1 MTFRFLLWLVFFVLS
16 IISAH
21 FKLRLFPHV
30 LILFLALIP
39 LISLLFGLFLKR
51 KIKLEVIAISET
63 IERKQ
68 VGLWQLVI
76 TNNSKV
82 QPAYCQIKQEGEKT
96 QDLFL
101 NPNEQVTVD
110 LHKLSQHTG
119 LLSVPHYSLKLLDGF
134 RLFKFKLKSPV
145 AKTITVL
152 PLVDKTL
159 FNHSLNYRV
168 VSESKNALVQSS
180 LQSDEL
186 DLIRPLQQGDSMKRV
201 HWKVSA
207 RLGEWFVRMDETG
220 PEPYVHLIVYP
231 EKKSIDLDHRDEF
244 LDVSA
249 SLIQELLLAQVPFEF
264 EGKMY
269 RQLKHLRQAR
279 INLALI
285 PYEHSIPLVSQSK
298 SAVTLVLVE
307 TLNEQVIFELSKM
320 RNQPIV
326 FVFDKGT
333 ESQLANYHHLN
344 ITYYET
350 P

>member
-1 MTFRFLLWLVFFVLS
+1 MLNDIFRAVRCDDCPVSNVARVFVLS
-16 IISAH
+16 PGPAH

-30 LILFLALIP
+30 LIILSPNP

-51 KIKLEVIAISET
+51 KIKLEVIAVSKT

-119 LLSVPHYSLKLLDGF
+119 LLSVPQYSLKLLDGF

-145 AKTITVL
+145 AKTNYVL

-231 EKKSIDLDHRDEF
+231 EKKSIDLDVVMSFRC
-244 LDVSA
+244 LA
-249 SLIQELLLAQVPFEF
+249 SLIQVLLAQVPFEF
-264 EGKMY
+264 EGKC
-269 RQLKHLRQAR
+269 
-279 INLALI
+279 IDN
-285 PYEHSIPLVSQSK
+285 
-298 SAVTLVLVE
+298 
-307 TLNEQVIFELSKM
+307 
-320 RNQPIV
+320 
-326 FVFDKGT
+326 
-333 ESQLANYHHLN
+333 
-344 ITYYET
+344 
-350 P
+350 